1 MTVCTVCLAT
11 FLLLPWSWRAPFG
24 HRSRATLS
32 YTFLSHAALLQA
44 YISSAHN
51 LFTNTWSTYL
61 HLFHTHTRTHIS
73 SWWLHIF
80 HTPLFHRLLLKMQNF
95 FLHHT
100 HPFHMQH
107 FLTRLSYTHL
117 RQLLHTTLSYTTLSH
132 VTLSHT
138 TLYNN
143 RSSTIS
149 FVFPAF
155 LVLLQTQFLIIKLFI
170 GRSWLVRFSSLYFFC
185 GFHLPTRCT
194 ASCH

>member
-1 MTVCTVCLAT
+1 MTT
-11 FLLLPWSWRAPFG
+11 
-24 HRSRATLS
+24 H
-32 YTFLSHAALLQA
+32 LSHTTLPPTALK
-44 YISSAHN
+44 
-51 LFTNTWSTYL
+51 T
-61 HLFHTHTRTHIS
+61 
-73 SWWLHIF
+73 
-80 HTPLFHRLLLKMQNF
+80 QNF

-170 GRSWLVRFSSLYFFC
+170 GRS
-185 GFHLPTRCT
+185 
-194 ASCH
+194 